1 MRCADRLLAILVLAS
16 VQVAQQTPEPAHET
30 RRTEPETALRVQRA
44 PRMLAPDAV
53 VEDWPD
59 FRGPRRDG
67 ICRETKLVTAF
78 GAEGPPLVWEL
89 ATGPSFASPVVAAGT
104 LVHAYRA
111 GRETRVDAR
120 APETGE
126 LRWRHA
132 RPTGY
137 VDRYNQGNGPRATPV
152 VAPALGAFPAAV
164 YVHGVEGELVCLE
177 LASGRVLWQLD
188 TSETWNVPQDFFGL
202 VSTPLVHGEH
212 LIVNVGAPAGP
223 SVVALDRRTGALA
236 WASEGPKWTAS
247 CASPV
252 VATLAGKERLLVLA
266 GGESKPPAGGLLVLE
281 PATGTLV
288 HAYPFRSKTYESVLG
303 ASPVVCG
310 ERVFLTAAYSTGSAC
325 LEARTDGTFAEAWT
339 DRHLGIEFSTPVHLG
354 GKLHLLD
361 GVRDRSGAL
370 VVLDPASGKTLARTE
385 LVWDEE
391 VERNGTKVTQ
401 TWTPGAGSLLALD
414 GSTLLCLGDN
424 GHLLTLALTPE
435 GAAIA
440 SRARLFR
447 ASETWT
453 PPVVSHGLL
462 YVVQTR
468 EERGGAHGPRLLCYD
483 LRGE

>member
-1 MRCADRLLAILVLAS
+1 MARVQPLLAILALAA
-16 VQVAQQTPEPAHET
+16 VPVAQQTPGRAEEARPIG
-30 RRTEPETALRVQRA
+30 PEAALRVHRA
-44 PRMLAPDAV
+44 PRALAAGAV

-78 GAEGPPLVWEL
+78 GPEGPPLVWEL
-89 ATGPSFASPVVAAGT
+89 ETGSSFASPVVAAGT

-132 RPTGY
+132 RPTDY

-152 VAPALGAFPAAV
+152 VAPALGEFPAAV

-188 TSETWNVPQDFFGL
+188 TSAKWNVPQDFFGL
-202 VSTPLVHGEH
+202 VSTPLVHGER
-212 LIVNVGAPAGP
+212 LLVNVGAPAGP

-281 PATGTLV
+281 PTTGTLV

-303 ASPVVCG
+303 ASPVVG
-310 ERVFLTAAYSTGSAC
+310 DGRVFLTAAYGTGSAC
-325 LEARTDGTFAEAWT
+325 LEARADGTFAELWT
-339 DRHLGIEFSTPVHLG
+339 DRRLGLEFSTPVYLG

-361 GVRDRSGAL
+361 GVRDRAGAL
-370 VVLDPASGKTLARTE
+370 VVLEPASGKTLTRTE

-391 VERNGTKVTQ
+391 VERNGTKTTQ
-401 TWTPGAGSLLALD
+401 AWTPGQGSLLALD
-414 GSTLLCLGDN
+414 ERTLLCLGDN
-424 GHLLTLALTPE
+424 GHLLTLALSPE
-435 GAAIA
+435 GATIT
-440 SRARLFR
+440 SRAWLFR
-447 ASETWT
+447 ANETWT

-468 EERGGAHGPRLLCYD
+468 AERGGGRGPRLLCHD
-483 LRGE
+483 LRAE